1 MDVVFTLL
9 QYIGIIA
16 FAISGALVAIDHETD
31 VIGVVFLSF
40 VTAFG
45 GGIIRDVLIGNILPV
60 YFSLYGLIITCF
72 VTSIAVIVFAMLFRN
87 KFIREEKLLDSITNY
102 IDAIGIGAFSVA
114 GSTICIEAGYTH
126 PFVVVFMGTLS
137 CIGGGMLRDV
147 ILSDIPFILK
157 KRIYILACMAG
168 SSVFCLLYHIEA
180 HYWIAALC
188 GTLCT
193 FGIRVCAT
201 VFKWNMPKAINFT
214 KLRLENAEKEDKAK
228 DEIF

>member
-1 MDVVFTLL
+1 MVLE
-9 QYIGIIA
+9 YIGIIA

-31 VIGVVFLSF
+31 IVGIVFLSF

-45 GGIIRDVLIGNILPV
+45 GGIVRDVLIGNILPA
-60 YFSLYGLIITCF
+60 FFTLYGLVITCF
-72 VTSIAVIVFAMLFRN
+72 LTSIAVIVFAMLFKS
-87 KFIREEKLLDSITNY
+87 KFIKEEKLLDRITNY

-114 GSTICIEAGYTH
+114 GATICIEAGYTH

-147 ILSDIPFILK
+147 ILSDIPFVLR

-168 SSVFCLLYHIEA
+168 SSVFYLLYHLEA
-180 HYWIAALC
+180 QYWISALA

-201 VFKWNMPKAINFT
+201 IFKWNLPKAINFT
-214 KLRLENAEKEDKAK
+214 KLRADEVEKADNVQVENK
-228 DEIF
+228 